1 MNTKSFLVCFIVVM
15 LATSMATAGTH
26 HGHFAPAQGG
36 FVRNGTGSFHGG
48 NWNGGN
54 WNGRSGSGNWNGRW
68 GGGNWNGGNWHHHHH
83 DGHSND
89 FVFIGSF
96 GFPFFGYPYGYGYYP
111 YSYGYSPYGYG
122 YGSGYYGS
130 GSGYYGYGAGYYGN
144 SYYGNGYYRSGYYRG
159 YGYNGNRS
167 GVVGRSSVIRLQQQ
181 LARAGYYRGPIDG
194 IMGTRTRYAL
204 RAYQHDHGTAS
215 L

>member
-15 LATSMATAGTH
+15 LATSMATAGTY
-26 HGHFAPAQGG
+26 HGHFTPAQGG

-48 NWNGGN
+48 NWNGH
-54 WNGRSGSGNWNGRW
+54 WN
-68 GGGNWNGGNWHHHHH
+68 GGNWNGGNWHHHHH
-83 DGHSND
+83 DGNFNN

-96 GFPFFGYPYGYGYYP
+96 GFPFLGYPYGYGSYP

-122 YGSGYYGS
+122 YGSGYYGY

-144 SYYGNGYYRSGYYRG
+144 GYYGNGYSGAGYYGNGYYPSSYYRG

-167 GVVGRSSVIRLQQQ
+167 RVVRLQQQ

-194 IMGTRTRYAL
+194 IMGSRTRYAL
-204 RAYQHDHGTAS
+204 RAYQHDHGTAN

>member
-1 MNTKSFLVCFIVVM
+1 MNTKSFLTCFTIVM

-26 HGHFAPAQGG
+26 HGNFAPTQGG
-36 FVRNGTGSFHGG
+36 FVRGGTGVWRGGNWNGHWNGG

-54 WNGRSGSGNWNGRW
+54 W
-68 GGGNWNGGNWHHHHH
+68 GGNWHHHHH
-83 DGHSND
+83 GND
-89 FVFIGSF
+89 DFNNFVFVGSF

-111 YSYGYSPYGYG
+111 YGYGYAPYGYG
-122 YGSGYYGS
+122 YGSGYYGYAPGYGY

-144 SYYGNGYYRSGYYRG
+144 GYSGAGYYGNGYYRSSYYRG

-167 GVVGRSSVIRLQQQ
+167 RVVRLQQQ
-181 LARAGYYRGPIDG
+181 LARAGYYRGAIDG

-204 RAYQHDHGTAS
+204 RAYQHDHGTAG

>member
-1 MNTKSFLVCFIVVM
+1 MNTKSFLICFIVVM

-48 NWNGGN
+48 NWNG
-54 WNGRSGSGNWNGRW
+54 
-68 GGGNWNGGNWHHHHH
+68 NWNGGNWHHHHH
-83 DGHSND
+83 DGNFNN

-96 GFPFFGYPYGYGYYP
+96 GFPFLGYPYGYGYYP

-122 YGSGYYGS
+122 YGSGYYGY
-130 GSGYYGYGAGYYGN
+130 GSGYYRYGSGYGSGYGYGAGYYGN
-144 SYYGNGYYRSGYYRG
+144 GYSRSSYYQG

-167 GVVGRSSVIRLQQQ
+167 RVVRLQQQ

-194 IMGTRTRYAL
+194 IMGSRTRYAL

>member
-26 HGHFAPAQGG
+26 HGHFTPAQGG

-48 NWNGGN
+48 NWNG
-54 WNGRSGSGNWNGRW
+54 
-68 GGGNWNGGNWHHHHH
+68 NWNGGNWHHHHH
-83 DGHSND
+83 DGNSNN

-96 GFPFFGYPYGYGYYP
+96 GFPFLGYPYGYGSYP

-122 YGSGYYGS
+122 YGSGYYGY
-130 GSGYYGYGAGYYGN
+130 GSGYYGYGSGYGSGYGYGAGYYGN
-144 SYYGNGYYRSGYYRG
+144 GYSRSSYYQG

-167 GVVGRSSVIRLQQQ
+167 RVVRLQQQ

-194 IMGTRTRYAL
+194 IMGSRTRYAL
-204 RAYQHDHGTAS
+204 RAYQHDHGTAN

>member
-26 HGHFAPAQGG
+26 HGHFTPAQGG

-48 NWNGGN
+48 NWNG
-54 WNGRSGSGNWNGRW
+54 
-68 GGGNWNGGNWHHHHH
+68 NWNGGNWHHHHH
-83 DGHSND
+83 DGNFNN

-96 GFPFFGYPYGYGYYP
+96 GFPFLGYPYGYGSYP

-122 YGSGYYGS
+122 YGSGYYGY
-130 GSGYYGYGAGYYGN
+130 GSGYYGYGSGYGSGYGYGAGYYGN
-144 SYYGNGYYRSGYYRG
+144 GYSGNGYYPSSYYRG

-167 GVVGRSSVIRLQQQ
+167 RVVRLQQQ

-194 IMGTRTRYAL
+194 IMGSRTRYAL

>member
-15 LATSMATAGTH
+15 LATAMATARTH

-48 NWNGGN
+48 NWNGH
-54 WNGRSGSGNWNGRW
+54 
-68 GGGNWNGGNWHHHHH
+68 WNGGNWNHHHH
-83 DGHSND
+83 GHFND

-111 YSYGYSPYGYG
+111 YSYGYYPYGYG
-122 YGSGYYGS
+122 YGSGYYGYGS
-130 GSGYYGYGAGYYGN
+130 GSYGYGAGYYGN
-144 SYYGNGYYRSGYYRG
+144 GYYGNGYGGAGYYGNGYYRSSYYQGDR
-159 YGYNGNRS
+159 YSGNRS
-167 GVVGRSSVIRLQQQ
+167 RVVRLQQQ
-181 LARAGYYRGPIDG
+181 LARAGYYRGSIDG
-194 IMGTRTRYAL
+194 IMGSRTRHAL

>member
-26 HGHFAPAQGG
+26 HGHFTPAQGG

-48 NWNGGN
+48 NWNGH
-54 WNGRSGSGNWNGRW
+54 WN
-68 GGGNWNGGNWHHHHH
+68 GGNWNGGNWHHHHH
-83 DGHSND
+83 DGNFNN

-96 GFPFFGYPYGYGYYP
+96 GFPFLGYPYGYGYYP

-122 YGSGYYGS
+122 YGSGY
-130 GSGYYGYGAGYYGN
+130 GYGAGYYGN
-144 SYYGNGYYRSGYYRG
+144 GYYGNGYSGAGYYG
-159 YGYNGNRS
+159 NGNRS
-167 GVVGRSSVIRLQQQ
+167 RVVRLQQQ

-194 IMGTRTRYAL
+194 IMGSRTRYAL